1 MQNLFD
7 EVASLDQRCYQKFGL
22 SEEILMEHA
31 ADGMADFIKRNFPT
45 KQSVLIVCGS
55 GNNGADG
62 LALARILHKDYD
74 VRVFLTKDVKSEMAK
89 LQLSRCKKIDVNFVD
104 AITPAEIVVDAVLGT
119 GFSGELSL
127 ELTQTLQKMNALEAV
142 KVACDV
148 PSGYKFQADHTLTMG
163 ALKTAMFEDKH
174 KDFLGEVRVIDLGVS
189 STIYETDSNTK
200 LLHENDLQLPHRTE
214 QNTHKGSYG
223 HLAVVSG
230 EKTGAS
236 IMSAKA
242 AFRFGT
248 ALVTLLSNENISVP
262 FEIMQSHQLPST
274 ASALALGMGLG
285 MEFSQIELE
294 RFVNNQLPLLLDA
307 DIFYHPLLET
317 LLKRENIV
325 ITPHPKEFCEILH
338 CCKIAD
344 VQVSELQENRFHYVK
359 LFSEKYPNVTLV
371 LKGANVII
379 SKEEQIFVN
388 PHGTNV
394 LAKGGSGDVLAGL
407 ISGLLAQ
414 GYEPLDAAIN
424 GSLAHTVLAKSYKGA
439 DFSLTPI
446 DLIDGIGKL

>member
-7 EVASLDQRCYQKFGL
+7 EVRSLDQRCYKEFGL
-22 SEEILMEHA
+22 SEDLLMEHA
-31 ADGMADFIKRNFPT
+31 ADGMADFIKNNFST
-45 KQSVLIVCGS
+45 KQSILILCGS

-62 LALARILHKDYD
+62 LALARILHQDYD
-74 VRVFLTKDVKSEMAK
+74 VKVVLVKEPKSEMAQIQY
-89 LQLSRCKKIDVNFVD
+89 LRCQKIGVKFTDIIGSADIVID
-104 AITPAEIVVDAVLGT
+104 AILGT
-119 GFSGELSL
+119 GFAGELPD
-127 ELTQTLQKMNALEAV
+127 ELSTTIQVINQFKSI
-142 KVACDV
+142 KIACDI
-148 PSGYKFQADHTLTMG
+148 PSAYQFQADYTLTMG
-163 ALKTAMFEDKH
+163 ALKTAMFEDKY
-174 KDFLGEVRVIDLGVS
+174 KDFLGEITVLDLGVS
-189 STIYETDSNTK
+189 RSVYEKDSHMK
-200 LLHENDLQLPHRTE
+200 LLDESDLQLPHRNE

-248 ALVTLLSNENISVP
+248 ALVTLLSNENINVP
-262 FEIMQSHQLPST
+262 FEIMQSHQLPAT
-274 ASALALGMGLG
+274 TSALALGMGLG
-285 MEFSQIELE
+285 MEFSQSELE
-294 RFVNNQLPLLLDA
+294 RFVNNDLPLLLDA

-317 LLKRENIV
+317 LLQKENVV
-325 ITPHPKEFCEILH
+325 ITPHPKEFCHILQ
-338 CCKIAD
+338 CCSIVD
-344 VQVSELQENRFHYVK
+344 INVQELQENRFKYVQ
-359 LFSEKYPNVTLV
+359 LFNKKYPHVTLV

-379 SKEEQIFVN
+379 SQNEEVYVN

-414 GYEPLDAAIN
+414 GYEPLQAAIN
-424 GSLAHTVLAKSYKGA
+424 GSLAHTALAKSYKGA